1 MDWIKVKT
9 NHILFEYNDLTD
21 SEFRAWIKIMAL
33 AANLEHGPSE
43 SQICSQ
49 KIHYKTFKSLQD
61 KLNTHS
67 TTLQEVLNKV
77 SMDVQDVLNERRYW
91 KTKKREKR
99 AFGKNV
105 HMEVPMESTVRL
117 DKIRLDK
124 NNINMRFW
132 KFWNA
137 YPRKKSK
144 GQAEKVFI
152 KINPDEQLLA
162 IMIAKIE
169 QAKKSDS
176 WKKENGQFIPYPATW
191 LNAQG
196 WEDEETQNQTQVK
209 EYVSEKLPNISDN
222 ERKRNL
228 EKLKRFTQTIGKPPK
243 DNHAG

>member
-9 NHILFEYNDLTD
+9 KHILWDYTDLSD

-33 AANLEHGPSE
+33 TAGLEQMPTYE
-43 SQICSQ
+43 QML
-49 KIHYKTFKSLQD
+49 KEVHYKTIESLQYKFNKRSID
-61 KLNTHS
+61 
-67 TTLQEVLNKV
+67 LQYILNKV
-77 SMDVQDVLNERRYW
+77 LIDVQETVNKKEYW
-91 KTKKREKR
+91 KAQKQKQRILKTNVLMDIQEKS
-99 AFGKNV
+99 NN
-105 HMEVPMESTVRL
+105 RL

-132 KFWNA
+132 KFWDA

-162 IMIAKIE
+162 TMIAKIE

-196 WEDEETQNQTQVK
+196 WED
-209 EYVSEKLPNISDN
+209 
-222 ERKRNL
+222 
-228 EKLKRFTQTIGKPPK
+228 
-243 DNHAG
+243 